1 MSAQGRSRREPV
13 HGVLLLDKPRGCTSQ
28 QALQQARRALG
39 AAKAGHTGTL
49 DPLADG
55 LLPLCFGAATKFAQM
70 HLDADKAYRAQVHL
84 GISTSTCDGEGEVT
98 QRRPVPALHAGLLR
112 QVLDGFIGVV
122 QQVPPMHSAL
132 KRDGRPLYE
141 YARAGQD
148 IELAPRQVRIDAIDV
163 VDLRDDMLLIDVR
176 CGKGTYIRSLA
187 RDIGDALGCGAH
199 LAGLRRTRSGGFELS
214 QARPLE
220 QVGQAG
226 VDHAR
231 GWLLPPDSLVREL
244 PELRL
249 EDHEA
254 AAMLHG
260 RALDLPAARA
270 PQHAGALRIYGAPLA
285 GAAPLFLGVAR
296 WDGHELSVQRLLSS
310 EELLTQTQT
319 P

>member
-98 QRRPVPALHAGLLR
+98 QRRPVPALH
-112 QVLDGFIGVV
+112 
-122 QQVPPMHSAL
+122 
-132 KRDGRPLYE
+132 
-141 YARAGQD
+141 
-148 IELAPRQVRIDAIDV
+148 
-163 VDLRDDMLLIDVR
+163 
-176 CGKGTYIRSLA
+176 
-187 RDIGDALGCGAH
+187 
-199 LAGLRRTRSGGFELS
+199 AGLRRTRSGGFELS